1 MFYFSET
8 TGYQLV
14 FIMTGNKETN
24 WQDYME
30 LMAPADSPSLFHG
43 SVVVDVTTVTTIHA
57 TANIW
62 IQGRHQHDMRVCT
75 DTFIDKKYHIQTRV
89 QNTSVFIITGKEET
103 QRHGAM
109 EFTNIADSPG
119 LVIGRKVDVTTVTT
133 TGVSAITWIKPFF
146 VTLLL

>member
-1 MFYFSET
+1 M
-8 TGYQLV
+8 
-14 FIMTGNKETN
+14 
-24 WQDYME
+24 
-30 LMAPADSPSLFHG
+30 
-43 SVVVDVTTVTTIHA
+43 TTVTTIHA

-62 IQGRHQHDMRVCT
+62 IQGRHQHDMRVYT

-133 TGVSAITWIKPFF
+133 TSLVFLRKYELKAYFLSFSCGQDFIWSDSNTNSNSKVGPT
-146 VTLLL
+146 